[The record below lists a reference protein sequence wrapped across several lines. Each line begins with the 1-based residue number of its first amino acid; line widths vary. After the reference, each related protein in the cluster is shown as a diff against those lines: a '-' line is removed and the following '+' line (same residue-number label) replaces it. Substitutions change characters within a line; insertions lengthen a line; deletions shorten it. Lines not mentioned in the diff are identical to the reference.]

1 MNYHHHHGIRTYP
14 RGGGGHASGIRSY
27 PRGGGDHASG
37 IRSYPTGVVTTT
49 TMVSS
54 ISFRVSF
61 TSKFELTSRKWNFPQ
76 DNLPVS
82 FLPNPGN
89 DVICDIGTKS
99 FRT

>member
-14 RGGGGHASGIRSY
+14 RGGGGHASVIKSYPRGGGDHASGIRSY

-61 TSKFELTSRKWNFPQ
+61 TSKFELTSRK
-76 DNLPVS
+76 
-82 FLPNPGN
+82 
-89 DVICDIGTKS
+89 
-99 FRT
+99 